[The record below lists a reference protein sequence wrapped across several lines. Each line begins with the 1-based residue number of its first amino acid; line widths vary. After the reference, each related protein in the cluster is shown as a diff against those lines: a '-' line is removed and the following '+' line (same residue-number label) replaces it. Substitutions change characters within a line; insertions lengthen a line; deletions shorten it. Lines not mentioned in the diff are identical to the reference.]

1 MTVSRSAW
9 IKGVGVAIV
18 FTGWLFT
25 GALDAAPPPRMA
37 DGLKT
42 MADIAQEDGIR
53 IRARS
58 ALILNM
64 QSGEVL
70 YQKNPM
76 EQVSIASITK
86 LMTVVTLMNMNPD
99 LDQLVTITRQDT
111 YRANHTYLKA
121 KEVLTVRDLFHVT
134 LIASDN
140 AGARALARSSGL
152 SAKEFVDR
160 MNQTAASLGL
170 MNSTFVDPTGLYGE
184 NVSTATDCASLL
196 WTALQNNTLAEIL
209 AIKEYAFRTNRGVHT
224 VRTTNRL
231 LRGENPDEGWEILGG
246 KTGFIRR
253 AGYCLVTRARNQ
265 NGDDIIAVVLG
276 GASSSSRFADMH
288 RLLEWGFQTI
298 EPQAQIGG

>member
-1 MTVSRSAW
+1 MRVSPSAC

-18 FTGWLFT
+18 FSGWFFI

-37 DGLKT
+37 GSAKT
-42 MADIAQEDGIR
+42 MADIAQEDGVR

-76 EQVSIASITK
+76 EQVPIASITK
-86 LMTVVTLMNMNPD
+86 LMTVVTLMNMNPN

-111 YRANHTYLKA
+111 YRANHTYLKP
-121 KEVLTVRDLFHVT
+121 KEVLSVGDLLHVT

-170 MNSTFVDPTGLYGE
+170 MNSSFSDPTGLYDE

-231 LRGENPDEGWEILGG
+231 LRGEKPGDDWEILGG

-253 AGYCLVTRARNQ
+253 AGYCLVTRARSQ
-265 NGDDIIAVVLG
+265 NGDDVIAVVLG